1 VKRLL
6 LVYIYCNFG
15 GVASVWKQRMPAL
28 RREDWSVDALFQ
40 MDYGGSADLET
51 YGISEVA
58 IAGREMARAVARAIG
73 SRTYDVVTLVDAPE
87 LIRPVRDSFD
97 GKLIY
102 EIHTS
107 ISSILQRNSVQ
118 DLIDCDLIL
127 VPSAWSRRWVL
138 AHFPGLPADLV
149 HICPNIVSDRE
160 FHRDGADRQVG
171 TPPELLW
178 VGKLDPL
185 KNWREAARIAGLL
198 TDQNI
203 RFTIVTGGLVDR
215 VHAQE
220 LLTEWM
226 ADGVADR
233 SRWLHNLPLRAMADL
248 YRQAARSGGAVL
260 STSLSESFCL
270 VAHEALRCGLPVVA
284 TRVGACPEIVQHQ
297 VSGFLYDP
305 GDHAVAARHLDR
317 LFADRELRSN
327 LMNGAAIALDKF
339 DGVKLAHRYIGLLE
353 GPAVNDDH
361 EPA

>member
-6 LVYIYCNFG
+6 LVYLYCNLG
-15 GVASVWKQRMPAL
+15 GVTSVWKQRMPAL
-28 RREDWSVDALFQ
+28 RREDWSVDAIFQ
-40 MDYGGSADLET
+40 MDYGGSADLGMS
-51 YGISEVA
+51 GISEVA

-107 ISSILQRNSVQ
+107 ISTVLQKNSVQ
-118 DLIDCDLIL
+118 ELSDCDLIL
-127 VPSAWSRRWVL
+127 VPSTWSRRWVL
-138 AHFPGLPADLV
+138 AHFPGLHPDLV
-149 HICPNIVSDRE
+149 QICPNIVSDRE
-160 FHRDGADRQVG
+160 FYRDGADRRIG

-178 VGKLDPL
+178 VGKLDRV
-185 KNWREAARIAGLL
+185 KNWREAARIAGLV
-198 TDQNI
+198 TERNI
-203 RFTIVTGGLVDR
+203 RFTMVTGGLVDQ

-284 TRVGACPEIVQHQ
+284 TRVGACPDIVQHQ
-297 VSGFLYDP
+297 VSGLLYDP
-305 GDHAVAARHLDR
+305 GDDAVAAGHLDR
-317 LFADRELRSN
+317 LLADRELRN
-327 LMNGAAIALDKF
+327 VLMNGAAIALDEF
-339 DGVKLAHRYIGLLE
+339 DGVKLADIYIGLLE

-361 EPA
+361 ESA